1 MTKPDW
7 KKKFHE
13 PHMTAA
19 QKVKVLEQK
28 VLELAEERDK
38 AYTSARYYKQ
48 ERDKTRLD
56 AARYD
61 ALRRK
66 EVMVFD
72 GEPKYLVNEALDEYC
87 DTIKDDFYGM
97 SLSEMVNQMGRSK
110 SSGFFS
116 QPKFQQTAAQ
126 IYKDYKHGN
135 DTGSQSKEADQ
146 KDSGNDKYVFRYA
159 DRYRIW

>member
-1 MTKPDW
+1 MKNPDW

-13 PHMTAA
+13 PHLTAA

-38 AYTSARYYKQ
+38 AATSARYYKQ
-48 ERDKTRLD
+48 ERDQTRLD

-97 SLSEMVNQMGRSK
+97 SLSEMINQMGRSK

-116 QPKFQQTAAQ
+116 QPTQLMVPPAMAAQ
-126 IYKDYKHGN
+126 AQQILKDYKNGYGN
-135 DTGSQSKEADQ
+135 MTPEP
-146 KDSGNDKYVFRYA
+146 
-159 DRYRIW
+159 